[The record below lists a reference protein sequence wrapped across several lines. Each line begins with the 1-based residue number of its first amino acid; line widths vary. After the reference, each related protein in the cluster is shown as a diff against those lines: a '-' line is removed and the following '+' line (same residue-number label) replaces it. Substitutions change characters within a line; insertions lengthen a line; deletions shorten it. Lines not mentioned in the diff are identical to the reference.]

1 MEEKLRSK
9 IEQFTIS
16 SLDKK
21 LKDILTRLEIK
32 NDVLWIEYQRDGISN
47 EAKKSLESSLLDH
60 LKDDFDKNK
69 IYLLSK
75 SKQAEVKKQKEA
87 PVKQDKAQ
95 LKVGHS
101 QPAPKKRVPGVKNI
115 VAIGSGKGGVGKSTF
130 TVNLAASLVSEG
142 KRVGV
147 IDADVYG
154 PSLPTMFNKKD
165 EKPQSNG
172 DKKILPV
179 ESHGIKFMSFGLF
192 IGENEP
198 VIWRG
203 PMLGG
208 VINQFLFDVDWGEL
222 DYLLIDLPPGTGD
235 VQLSLIQATEVD
247 AAMIISTP
255 QDIALLD
262 SIKAF
267 EMFNKLNIAK
277 IAMVENMSFFVCG
290 NCGEEHH
297 IFGHAGLEKRSTDLK
312 VPFLGKIPLEQ
323 DVREGADRGMPLM
336 SDEKNSEK
344 RSWKAYKEVTIEF
357 ESLFST
363 DKKKPGFFKRL
374 FS

>member
-1 MEEKLRSK
+1 MEEKLKSK
-9 IEQFTIS
+9 IEQFTVS

-21 LKDILTRLEIK
+21 LKEILTRLEIK

-47 EAKKSLESSLLDH
+47 EGKKDFESSLLDH

-75 SKQAEVKKQKEA
+75 SKQVEGAKKKEA
-87 PVKQDKAQ
+87 SAKQDKAQ

-142 KRVGV
+142 KKVGV

-255 QDIALLD
+255 QDVALLD

-277 IAMVENMSFFVCG
+277 IAMVENMSFFICG

-297 IFGHAGLEKRSTDLK
+297 IFGHAGLEKRSIDLK

-323 DVREGADRGMPLM
+323 DVREGADRGIPLM
-336 SDEKNSEK
+336 SEERNSEK
-344 RSWKAYKEVTIEF
+344 RSWKAYKEVTAEF
-357 ESLFST
+357 DNLFST